1 MSSSSYP
8 ARDLKS
14 RFPRSATAQTR
25 SGAPSPVLTLI
36 VLLSTL
42 GILVYSAFLLNP
54 QHRGDVIPYV
64 MVLTAESVLVFHALL
79 SMWTILAGS
88 SDPRDFNYYRAHSK
102 LFPRGSTGPQTEWP
116 FLMKGSELA
125 VDVFIT
131 TYGESTEVIRKTV
144 EAAIAM
150 RGRHVTWVL
159 DDGGHDEVRDL
170 AIELGAR
177 YVRRL
182 SSGGAKAGN
191 VNHALTLAKGEFFAI
206 FDADFVPDPSFLV
219 ETVPFFIDPKVAFV
233 QTPQTFANLHTNV
246 ARGAGYMQ
254 TVFYRFIQPGRNRF
268 NAAFCVGTNVLF
280 RRTAIEDVD
289 GMYTESKSED
299 VWTSIRLHERGWRS
313 IYIPDVLAV
322 GEAPE
327 SIEAYAKQQLR
338 WATGGFEIMLTHNPL
353 SPRRTL
359 TTDQRIQYFVTGTFY
374 LTGIAPMI
382 LLLVPAFEIYFD
394 LRPMTVSVSVLSW
407 FLYYAGFYVMQ
418 ILLAFYTLGSFRWQ
432 TLTLAMVSFPIYVK
446 ALYNV
451 ISGRDVGWQATG
463 TARGNS
469 PYNFVVPQM
478 LFFLFLSLTSVVAI
492 FRDIANGVLT
502 LATAWN
508 VTNTLILGA
517 FLFSVARD
525 ARLLRRGT
533 ADRNLAGRDSQPEP
547 PRTVVARPAG
557 SEQPDPQP
565 VVASTAAS
573 PLPRR
578 LKENAR

>member
-1 MSSSSYP
+1 
-8 ARDLKS
+8 
-14 RFPRSATAQTR
+14 
-25 SGAPSPVLTLI
+25 
-36 VLLSTL
+36 
-42 GILVYSAFLLNP
+42 
-54 QHRGDVIPYV
+54 
-64 MVLTAESVLVFHALL
+64 
-79 SMWTILAGS
+79 
-88 SDPRDFNYYRAHSK
+88 
-102 LFPRGSTGPQTEWP
+102 
-116 FLMKGSELA
+116 
-125 VDVFIT
+125 
-131 TYGESTEVIRKTV
+131 
-144 EAAIAM
+144 M